1 MGLNMEAFLPVISWG
16 DVFKDFM
23 SYCISIHIYC
33 CRLKETLCPKNLGG
47 GGGGAPH
54 ITQLTS

>member
-1 MGLNMEAFLPVISWG
+1 MYLNTGAFLPVISRG
-16 DVFKDFM
+16 GVFKDFM

-33 CRLKETLCPKNLGG
+33 CRLKETLCHKTQEKKT
-47 GGGGAPH
+47 PH